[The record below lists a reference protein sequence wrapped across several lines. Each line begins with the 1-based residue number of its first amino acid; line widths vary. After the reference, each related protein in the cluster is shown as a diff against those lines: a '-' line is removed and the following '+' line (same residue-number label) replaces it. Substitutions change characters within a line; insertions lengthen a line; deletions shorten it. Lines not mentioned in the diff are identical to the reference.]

1 MVMLFH
7 GARMTMR
14 TASGSNHQLNSRRP
28 STPVI
33 PPLSAYMPLPIS
45 TKDFASVATCGSR
58 RNASAM
64 LVSGPPVLFQD
75 VVHSI
80 GTREADCDEQSSFRG
95 QIEWTSTRMPDS
107 LCAVERVW
115 SKP

>member
-1 MVMLFH
+1 M
-7 GARMTMR
+7 
-14 TASGSNHQLNSRRP
+14 P
-28 STPVI
+28 SFQKHAVI
-33 PPLSAYMPLPIS
+33 TIAHLVCKHPAHYIAMK
-45 TKDFASVATCGSR
+45 TKKVPALKVRCPTCGAKPGEKCELSTG
-58 RNASAM
+58 
-64 LVSGPPVLFQD
+64 LPVLFQD

-107 LCAVERVW
+107 LCAVERLW